1 MKIINF
7 FIFFLYFLLISME
20 KIKAQHDH
28 SFILK
33 ISNIKNSKAKIR
45 IAFYNS
51 ESSFLN
57 EKEIFKGKELIP
69 TNKGEIIIKYD
80 DIPFGDYGIAVFQDK
95 NGNNKLDTNFLGY
108 PSEPFAFSNNF
119 KPKFSA
125 PKFKDCKITFSK
137 INNSFSII
145 LIN

>member
-1 MKIINF
+1 MKIIKIF
-7 FIFFLYFLLISME
+7 VFFLYCLLVNME
-20 KIKAQHDH
+20 KIKAQNEH

-33 ISNIKNSKAKIR
+33 ISNIKNSNAKIR

-69 TNKGEIIIKYD
+69 ANKGEIKIKFD
-80 DIPFGDYGIAVFQDK
+80 DIPFGDYGIAIFQDK

-108 PSEPFAFSNNF
+108 PSEPFGFSNNF
-119 KPKFSA
+119 RPKFSA

-137 INNSFSII
+137 INNIFSIH